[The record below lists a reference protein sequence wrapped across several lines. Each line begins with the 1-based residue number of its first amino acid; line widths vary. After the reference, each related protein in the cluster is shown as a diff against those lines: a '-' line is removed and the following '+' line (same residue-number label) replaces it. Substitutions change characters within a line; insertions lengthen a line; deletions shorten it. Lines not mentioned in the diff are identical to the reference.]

1 MALIIGA
8 ECMACGICMEECP
21 NDAILESGLAY
32 VIDPELCT
40 ECVGSFNEPQ
50 CVKVCP
56 VDVIIRDP
64 HHSESHEDLL
74 EKEKRILDNRDPYL

>member
-1 MALIIGA
+1 MAFVICVDCIS
-8 ECMACGICMEECP
+8 CGMCIEECP
-21 NDAILESGLAY
+21 NDAILESGPAY

-64 HHSESHEDLL
+64 HHYESNEDLL
-74 EKEKRILDNRDPYL
+74 EKEKRLLDNRDPYL